1 MSFYLQSV
9 IWGASATCER
19 RKIRH
24 FFITFNIAQL
34 TLYSVFL
41 IKSIS
46 DYYTYRLFK
55 ISLSIE
61 ARSSRDE
68 LTLEGCEAVGES
80 NEVTVGN
87 GDNGGKGLNGDPA
100 ATAARAAGEWAQA
113 YGECTSVGGVGN
125 PARGNLKLQCQ
136 NCKIFQS
143 LRFYVKLNML
153 HVEASITTILTILEA
168 FSVCVYATYLWSRH
182 LAVKY
187 YLVIHTFDS

>member
-1 MSFYLQSV
+1 MLN
-9 IWGASATCER
+9 R
-19 RKIRH
+19 RC
-24 FFITFNIAQL
+24 TS
-34 TLYSVFL
+34 YFL

-87 GDNGGKGLNGDPA
+87 GDNGGKGLKGDPA

-125 PARGNLKLQCQ
+125 PAKEAI
-136 NCKIFQS
+136 KIFII
-143 LRFYVKLNML
+143 FWK
-153 HVEASITTILTILEA
+153 
-168 FSVCVYATYLWSRH
+168 
-182 LAVKY
+182 
-187 YLVIHTFDS
+187 